1 MYEQDKYFNS
11 IIILL
16 FQFMD
21 YQFQFFFSYNM
32 ILEQCQYYFSFTS
45 LKYDCTESL

>member
-21 YQFQFFFSYNM
+21 YQFQFFS
-32 ILEQCQYYFSFTS
+32 IL
-45 LKYDCTESL
+45 YDF